1 MRLATVRPAHAAPR
15 RSRPRHATPVSLK
28 TTPDIRRTPTV
39 SDLSVLPPEL
49 NPRGPGRPV
58 KPTKSGN
65 LRTGWRSPLGITAA
79 ALAVCVLAASGL
91 LYTRYLHYDHNLK
104 KTTGVIKPGGA
115 TAADGAENVLLVG
128 SDSRAGTDQ
137 FAQAPKGQAPV
148 EGQRSDTVILAH
160 LAKGNKA
167 ATLVS
172 LPRDSWVTIPGYTDA
187 KGVAHPAHLDKL
199 NAAFSLGGA
208 PLLVSTVQQLTG
220 IHIDHYVEI
229 DFAGFQNMVNA
240 LGGVDIC
247 LSQPAHDIQTGLNL
261 TAGPHHLNG
270 TTALEFVRQRYG
282 LPLGD
287 IDRIKRQ
294 QQFMASMMRKV
305 ESAGTLANPL
315 KLNDFLDALTKSISV
330 DSGMSASDLAKLAV
344 KLKGLGTGNVVL
356 TTMPLTGFSKQN
368 GVDVDDIDTAKSTA
382 LFQSLAVDAPVVL
395 PSAPPTP
402 APVPL
407 TVAVSAVHVE
417 VFNGGGLT
425 GLAGKAASD
434 LRKLG
439 FSLVGTPADRIT
451 GASASV
457 IQYGPTQ
464 AEAARTLQAAVPGS
478 TLQAN
483 PQLNTTLQLIVG
495 KSYNGAQAPGPN
507 GVVAPVAT
515 PTEDALAETTAANAS
530 CTA

>member
-1 MRLATVRPAHAAPR
+1 
-15 RSRPRHATPVSLK
+15 
-28 TTPDIRRTPTV
+28 V
-39 SDLSVLPPEL
+39 SDLTVLPPEL
-49 NPRGPGRPV
+49 NPRGPGRPIKPV
-58 KPTKSGN
+58 KPDGASNGR
-65 LRTGWRSPLGITAA
+65 RTGWRSPLGIIAA
-79 ALAVCVLAASGL
+79 ALSICVLAASGL
-91 LYTRYLHYDHNLK
+91 LYTRYLHYGHNLK
-104 KTTGVIKPGGA
+104 KATGVIKPGGA

-128 SDSRAGTDQ
+128 SDSRTGTGDQ

-160 LAKGNKA
+160 LAKGKKA

-187 KGVAHPAHLDKL
+187 AGKAQPAHLDKL
-199 NAAFSLGGA
+199 NSAFSLGGA

-220 IHIDHYVEI
+220 IHVDHYVEI

-240 LGGVDIC
+240 LGGVDVC
-247 LSQPAHDIQTGLNL
+247 LSQPAHDVQTGLNL
-261 TAGPHHLNG
+261 TAGQHHLNG

-330 DSGMSASDLAKLAV
+330 DSGMSASDLARLAV
-344 KLKGLGTGNVVL
+344 KLKGLGTSSVVL

-368 GVDVDDIDTAKSTA
+368 GIDVDDIDVAKSTA
-382 LFQSLAVDAPVVL
+382 LFHSLAIDAPVVL
-395 PSAPPTP
+395 PSTPPVPTP
-402 APVPL
+402 TPVALSVP
-407 TVAVSAVHVE
+407 VSAVHVE
-417 VFNGGGLT
+417 VFNGGGLS
-425 GLAGKAASD
+425 GLARRAASD
-434 LRKLG
+434 LRKIG
-439 FSLVGTPADRIT
+439 FQLVGTPADRIT

-464 AEAARTLQAAVPGS
+464 AEAARTLQAAIPGS

-483 PQLNTTLQLIVG
+483 PQLNTTLRLMVG
-495 KSYNGAQAPGPN
+495 KSYNGAQIPGTTGAAITAP
-507 GVVAPVAT
+507 T
-515 PTEDALAETTAANAS
+515 PTEDVLTQTTAANAS

>member
-1 MRLATVRPAHAAPR
+1 
-15 RSRPRHATPVSLK
+15 
-28 TTPDIRRTPTV
+28 V
-39 SDLSVLPPEL
+39 SDLTVLPPEL

-58 KPTKSGN
+58 RPDKPGSG
-65 LRTGWRSPLGITAA
+65 RGGWRSPLGITAA
-79 ALAVCVLAASGL
+79 VLAVCVLAASGL

-104 KTTGVIKPGGA
+104 KATGVIKPGGA

-128 SDSRAGTDQ
+128 SDSRTGTGDQ

-172 LPRDSWVTIPGYTDA
+172 LPRDSWVTIPAYTDA
-187 KGVAHPAHLDKL
+187 AGAAHPAHLDKL
-199 NAAFSLGGA
+199 NSAFSLGGA

-220 IHIDHYVEI
+220 IHVDHYVEI

-240 LGGVDIC
+240 LGGVDVC
-247 LSQPAHDIQTGLNL
+247 LSQPAHDVQTGLNL
-261 TAGPHHLNG
+261 TAGQHHLNG

-294 QQFMASMMRKV
+294 QQFLASMMRKV

-330 DSGMSASDLAKLAV
+330 DSGMSAGDLAKLAV

-356 TTMPLTGFSKQN
+356 TTMPLTGFSTQD
-368 GVDVDDIDTAKSTA
+368 GVSVDDIDVAKSTA

-402 APVPL
+402 TPVPL

-425 GLAGKAASD
+425 GLARRAASD
-434 LRKLG
+434 LTKLG
-439 FSLVGTPADRIT
+439 FQLVGTPADRIT

-464 AEAARTLQAAVPGS
+464 AEAARTLQAAIPGS
-478 TLQAN
+478 TLKAN
-483 PQLNTTLQLIVG
+483 PQLNTTLQLFVG
-495 KSYNGAQAPGPN
+495 KSYNGAQAPGTTGAALP
-507 GVVAPVAT
+507 AAAT
-515 PTEDALAETTAANAS
+515 PTEDTLTQTTAANAS

>member
-1 MRLATVRPAHAAPR
+1 M
-15 RSRPRHATPVSLK
+15 
-28 TTPDIRRTPTV
+28 
-39 SDLSVLPPEL
+39 SDLTVLPPEL
-49 NPRGPGRPV
+49 NPRGPGRPIKPV
-58 KPTKSGN
+58 KPDGSGN
-65 LRTGWRSPLGITAA
+65 GRRTGWRSPLGITAA

-91 LYTRYLHYDHNLK
+91 LYTRYLHFDHNLK
-104 KTTGVIKPGGA
+104 RATGVIKPGGA

-128 SDSRAGTDQ
+128 SDSRTGAGDQ
-137 FAQAPKGQAPV
+137 FAQAPKGQTPV
-148 EGQRSDTVILAH
+148 DGQRSDTVILAH
-160 LAKGNKA
+160 LAKGNKV

-187 KGVAHPAHLDKL
+187 AGVAQPPHLDKL
-199 NAAFSLGGA
+199 NSAFSLGGA

-220 IHIDHYVEI
+220 IHVDHYVEI

-247 LSQPAHDIQTGLNL
+247 LSQPAHDVQTGLNL
-261 TAGPHHLNG
+261 TAGQHHLNG

-344 KLKGLGTGNVVL
+344 KLKGLGTGSVVL
-356 TTMPLTGFSKQN
+356 TTMPLTGFSTQD
-368 GVDVDDIDTAKSTA
+368 GISVDDVDIAKSTA
-382 LFQSLAVDAPVVL
+382 LFHSLAVDAPVVL

-402 APVPL
+402 TPVAL
-407 TVAVSAVHVE
+407 TVPVSAVHVE
-417 VFNGGGLT
+417 VFNGGGLS
-425 GLAGKAASD
+425 GLARRAAAD
-434 LRKLG
+434 LKKVG
-439 FSLVGTPADRIT
+439 FQLVGTPADRIT

-464 AEAARTLQAAVPGS
+464 AEAARTLQAAIPGS

-483 PQLNTTLQLIVG
+483 PQLNTTLRLMVG
-495 KSYNGAQAPGPN
+495 KSYNGAQTPGTT
-507 GVVAPVAT
+507 GAAIPVPT